1 MGRRALQGTP
11 ITAPGR
17 AKTATNPM
25 HRLYHF
31 AHDPKAQRLR
41 LAFGAK
47 QVPLQLETLGWFD
60 DETFFDLGI
69 ARQSP
74 VLQTPDGRLHMDS
87 LALLADIDHL
97 LPDGPSLRN
106 GVIDDA
112 AWAALV
118 EWRDKVDAV
127 LERLYAPL
135 APGFHG
141 IGDDTEALADFKASV
156 RHRFR
161 MTLEELAN
169 DRYDGFGQFG
179 RLSRLADLSRHL
191 ARERFYMGQLS
202 IADCLL
208 AADLYPLQMHD
219 GINLPVDMLY
229 YLRRVEDACA
239 VDLNRDWLAK

>member
-1 MGRRALQGTP
+1 
-11 ITAPGR
+11 
-17 AKTATNPM
+17 M
-25 HRLYHF
+25 HTLYYF
-31 AHDPKAQRLR
+31 AHDPRAQRLR

-47 QVPLQLETLGWFD
+47 RVALDLETVGWFD

-74 VLQTPDGRLHMDS
+74 VLR
-87 LALLADIDHL
+87 LADGTLHTDSVGL
-97 LPDGPSLRN
+97 LDDVDRLLTGEPLLRS

-112 AWAALV
+112 AWAALLD
-118 EWRDKVDAV
+118 WRTKVDAV

-141 IGDDTEALADFKASV
+141 IGDDADALKDFKAGV
-156 RHRFR
+156 QHRFG

-169 DRYDGFGQFG
+169 DRYDGFNQFS
-179 RLSRLADLSRHL
+179 RLSRLPELSRHL
-191 ARERFYMGQLS
+191 ARERFYVGRLS
-202 IADCLL
+202 IADCLI

-229 YLRRVEDACA
+229 YLRRVEEACD

>member
-1 MGRRALQGTP
+1 
-11 ITAPGR
+11 
-17 AKTATNPM
+17 M
-25 HRLYHF
+25 HTLYHF

-47 QVPLQLETLGWFD
+47 RVPLNLEAVGWFD
-60 DETFFDLGI
+60 DETFFELGI

-74 VLQTPDGRLHMDS
+74 VLQMPDGTLRTDS
-87 LALLADIDHL
+87 LAVLSEIDHL
-97 LPDGPSLRN
+97 LPGEPALRS

-118 EWRDKVDAV
+118 EWRTKVDAV

-141 IGDDTEALADFKASV
+141 IGDDTEALADFKAAV
-156 RHRFR
+156 HHRFR

-169 DRYDGFGQFG
+169 DRYDGFGQFS
-179 RLSRLADLSRHL
+179 RLSRLTDLSRHL
-191 ARERFYMGQLS
+191 ARERFYIGRLS

-229 YLRRVEDACA
+229 YLRRVEEACDI
-239 VDLNRDWLAK
+239 DLNRDWLAK

>member
-1 MGRRALQGTP
+1 MYT
-11 ITAPGR
+11 
-17 AKTATNPM
+17 
-25 HRLYHF
+25 LYHF
-31 AHDPKAQRLR
+31 AHDPVAQRLR

-47 QVPLQLETLGWFD
+47 RIALDLDTVGWFD

-74 VLQTPDGRLHMDS
+74 VLR
-87 LALLADIDHL
+87 
-97 LPDGPSLRN
+97 LPDGTLHTDSVGVLAEIDSLLPGEPPLRS

-112 AWAALV
+112 AWAALLD
-118 EWRDKVDAV
+118 WRTKVDAV

-141 IGDDTEALADFKASV
+141 IGDDTEALEDFKAGV
-156 RHRFR
+156 QHRFG

-169 DRYDGFGQFG
+169 DRYDGFNQFS
-179 RLSRLADLSRHL
+179 RLSRLPELSRHL
-191 ARERFYMGQLS
+191 ARERFYVGRLS
-202 IADCLL
+202 IADCLI

-229 YLRRVEDACA
+229 YLRRVEEACD